1 MIFAYY
7 LFLLLYGF
15 ISTITM
21 HTGDIFA
28 YVNVNVVT
36 TEMFYILT
44 INYEIIDHHI
54 LMIDF
59 TAHVPLRQAGV
70 TKFSYCYMHIC
81 SILYFK
87 CPSLSW
93 KHVIL
98 CTKCS

>member
-70 TKFSYCYMHIC
+70 TCSHIVTCIFVVSYISSVHRCHGN
-81 SILYFK
+81 
-87 CPSLSW
+87 
-93 KHVIL
+93 
-98 CTKCS
+98 T

>member
-70 TKFSYCYMHIC
+70 TCSQIVTCIFVVSYISSVHRCHGN
-81 SILYFK
+81 
-87 CPSLSW
+87 
-93 KHVIL
+93 
-98 CTKCS
+98 T